1 MAHYT
6 GALLAAEIGTGPTA
20 LPGIREVNIPEE
32 HPAPD
37 TTHAADTHGTS
48 IPGGITYHNGCTM
61 TFVDDSGEASWD
73 ALAGGTAATLVV
85 YPEGKTNGKR
95 KITMDIVVTNRD
107 RVVAYNDAVVFT
119 ATFNTTSYAEA
130 NYTAP

>member
-20 LPGIREVNIPEE
+20 LPGIRAVTIPEE

-48 IPGGITYHNGCTM
+48 IAGGITYHNGCTM
-61 TFVDDSGEASWD
+61 EFVDDDGEASWA
-73 ALAGGTAATLVV
+73 ALPGGTTATLAV
-85 YPEGKTNGKR
+85 YPEGKTVGKR
-95 KITMDIVVTNRD
+95 KITMTIVVTKRD
-107 RVVAYNDAVVFT
+107 RKIVYNEATTFVT
-119 ATFNTTSYAEA
+119 TFNANSYAEA
-130 NYTAP
+130 THTT

>member
-6 GALLAAEIGTGPTA
+6 GVLLAAELGSTA
-20 LPGIREVNIPEE
+20 LPGIRAVTIPEE

-61 TFVDDSGEASWD
+61 EFVDDDGEASFD
-73 ALAGGTAATLVV
+73 ALEGGTTGTLTV
-85 YPEGKTNGKR
+85 YPDGKTNLKR
-95 KITMDIVVTNRD
+95 SIAMAIVVTKRD
-107 RVVAYNDAVVFT
+107 RKVAYNEATTFV
-119 ATFNTTSYAEA
+119 ATFNANSYTEGT
-130 NYTAP
+130 YTEP

>member
-6 GALLAAEIGTGPTA
+6 GALLAAELGATG
-20 LPGIREVNIPEE
+20 LVGIRAVTIPEE

-61 TFVDDSGEASWD
+61 EFVDDDGEVSFD
-73 ALAGGTAATLVV
+73 ALVGGTTGTLVV
-85 YPEGKTNGKR
+85 YPEGKTTGKRTVTMAIVVTKRDR
-95 KITMDIVVTNRD
+95 KITYNEATTFVVT
-107 RVVAYNDAVVFT
+107 
-119 ATFNTTSYAEA
+119 FNANSYTEGT
-130 NYTAP
+130 YAPS

>member
-37 TTHAADTHGTS
+37 TTHAADAHGTS

-61 TFVDDSGEASWD
+61 TFVDDDAEASWD
-73 ALAGGTAATLVV
+73 ALAGGTVGSLVV
-85 YPEGKTNGKR
+85 YPEGKVNGKR
-95 KITMDIVVTNRD
+95 KITMGIVVTNRD

-119 ATFNTTSYAEA
+119 ATFNTTSYLEG
-130 NYTAP
+130 TV

>member
-6 GALLAAEIGTGPTA
+6 GALLAVTLAGTP
-20 LPGIREVNIPEE
+20 LVGIREVNIPEE

-61 TFVDDSGEASWD
+61 TFVDDDAEGSWD
-73 ALAGGTAATLVV
+73 DLEGGTTGSLIV
-85 YPEGKTNGKR
+85 YPEGNSGGKL

-119 ATFNTTSYAEA
+119 ATFNTTSYTEG
-130 NYTAP
+130 TV

>member
-6 GALLAAEIGTGPTA
+6 GALLAVTLAASPLA
-20 LPGIREVNIPEE
+20 GIREVNIPEE

-61 TFVDDSGEASWD
+61 TFVDDNANTSWD
-73 ALAGGTAATLVV
+73 ALAGGTTGVLII
-85 YPEGKTNGKR
+85 YPEGNTDGKR

-107 RVVAYNDAVVFT
+107 RVVAYNDVVVFT
-119 ATFNTTSYAEA
+119 ATFNATSYTEG
-130 NYTAP
+130 TV